1 MAQCHLGV
9 MLANSQVGGA
19 INSEALQW
27 MKSAADQGEPLAL
40 YNLGLMYQEGGK
52 SEPDHEVALDCFRQ
66 AACQGQ
72 ADAQVALGWMYAKGQ
87 AVLQDY
93 VRAHMWFNLAATHA
107 HADAYDGREFVSK
120 LMPPAQ
126 IAQAQEM
133 ARSCKQNNYQ
143 GFD

>member
-9 MLANSQVGGA
+9 MLANSQGGDA
-19 INSEALQW
+19 SNSEALQW

-40 YNLGLMYQEGGK
+40 YNLGLMYQAGEN
-52 SEPDHEVALDCFRQ
+52 SEPDHELALDCFRQ

-93 VRAHMWFNLAATHA
+93 VRAHMWFNLAAAHA
-107 HADAYDGREFVSK
+107 HENACDGRDFVSR

-133 ARSCKQNNYQ
+133 ARACKQNNYH